1 MLNSIITTNL
11 KDVDPLTKG
20 VLARRT
26 QNDSRYFKSSEV
38 TFGAMSH
45 VRQIGHLFQKEDILI
60 YHSG

>member
-11 KDVDPLTKG
+11 NDVDPLTKG
-20 VLARRT
+20 ILARRT

-45 VRQIGHLFQKEDILI
+45 IR
-60 YHSG
+60 